1 MPSTAELCPPGA
13 TAAWRRP
20 RPRLYTNAIYFWGNT
35 AITALAG
42 LGVLALLAAQRNS
55 TEVGLGTA
63 AASAMTLLV
72 MLSHLGLGSGL
83 IRFVPEAGRQGP
95 LMVNTALSLGALLGA
110 VTAAVF
116 LLGLPLCAGQLQFL
130 SHDPLLAFS
139 FILFAVA
146 GTVFWIQDQ
155 ALVAVRRGEH
165 LLLRNVLHS
174 LMRLLLPL
182 AILAA
187 LGGASGIVVAIG
199 VPVLISAAVGIVL
212 VLPVALPG
220 YRPRPALPRN
230 VVAHLLPFSAG
241 TYISELFMTA
251 PGLVLPIMVLNLRS
265 SEEGAY
271 FYAAWFL
278 GYLLSTISFSLA
290 LSLFAEGS
298 YNQPEL
304 PRLLRASLPRAL
316 ILAAMG
322 AVAVLLLADKLLLV
336 FGHEYSQNAASLLR
350 VVALAALPAAITN
363 LFLAGERVRKRMGS
377 MMLVSGSVAAV
388 TLGTSCVLLPGMGLV
403 GAGIGILAGQG
414 LGAALALTLGFP
426 HYSASTAHPS
436 TTEKPAAVAA
446 LHRSAIFGKPVVSVV
461 ICALNEASNL
471 AHVLPRIPTAVDE
484 VILVDGHSTD
494 NTVEVAQ
501 GLRPD
506 IRVLYQD
513 GKGKGN
519 ALRYGVQHATGEI
532 IVTLDADGETDPQEL
547 PSFVNRLLLGHDFVK
562 GSRFAHGWRNK
573 PLHRLLGNFLI
584 ASTCNLLFRTR
595 FSDLCSGYNAFWRD
609 VPERVNLWAEDDW
622 NYEPLIIA
630 RLLRVGMDIVEEPQT
645 YRGRVSD
652 NSKLSSWA
660 QGFTAIKVLLHE
672 RFRAREEATQTV
684 SRRALR

>member
-1 MPSTAELCPPGA
+1 MPPTAELCPPGA
-13 TAAWRRP
+13 AAARRRP

-42 LGVLALLAAQRNS
+42 LGVLALFAALRDS
-55 TEVGLGTA
+55 EEVGLGTA
-63 AASAMTLLV
+63 AASVMMLLV

-95 LMVNTALSLGALLGA
+95 MMVNTALSLGALLGA
-110 VTAAVF
+110 VTSAVF
-116 LLGLPLCAGQLQFL
+116 LLGLPLWAGRLRFL
-130 SHDPLLAFS
+130 GHDPLLAFS
-139 FILFAVA
+139 FILFTAA

-165 LLLRNVLHS
+165 LLLRNILHN

-182 AILAA
+182 ALLAA
-187 LGGASGIVVAIG
+187 LGGASGIVVSIG
-199 VPVLISAAVGIVL
+199 VPTLISAGLGVVL

-220 YRPRPALPRN
+220 YRPRPALPREL
-230 VVAHLLPFSAG
+230 VAHLLPFSAG
-241 TYISELFMTA
+241 TYMSELFMAA

-298 YNQPEL
+298 HNQPEL
-304 PRLLRASLPRAL
+304 PRLLRASLLRAL

-363 LFLAGERVRKRMGS
+363 LYLAGERVRKRVAS
-377 MMLVSGSVAAV
+377 LTLVSGFVAAV
-388 TLGTSCVLLPGMGLV
+388 TLGTSYVLLPGMGLV

-414 LGAALALTLGFP
+414 LGAALALALGFP
-426 HYSASTAHPS
+426 HYSAPTAHPS
-436 TTEKPAAVAA
+436 TTEKPGAVAA
-446 LHRSAIFGKPVVSVV
+446 PPRSAAFGRPTVSVV

-471 AHVLPRIPTAVDE
+471 AHVLPRIPTTVDE
-484 VILVDGHSTD
+484 VILVDGHSAD
-494 NTVEVAQ
+494 NTVEVAR

-513 GKGKGN
+513 GQGKGN
-519 ALRYGVQHATGEI
+519 ALRYGVQHASGEV

-562 GSRFAHGWRNK
+562 GSRFARGWRNK
-573 PLHRLLGNFLI
+573 PWHRLLGNFLI
-584 ASTCNLLFRTR
+584 VSTCNLLFRTR
-595 FSDLCSGYNAFWRD
+595 FSDLCSGYNTFWRD
-609 VPERVNLWAEDDW
+609 VAQRVNLWAEDDW

-630 RLLRVGMDIVEEPQT
+630 RLLRAGMDVVEEPQT

-652 NSKLSSWA
+652 TSKLSSWT
-660 QGFTAIKVLLHE
+660 QGFTAIRVLLRE
-672 RFRAREEATQTV
+672 RFRAREEVIATG
-684 SRRALR
+684 RRA